1 MSWWRRRSLRA
12 RLTTASTVVIA
23 VGMAAAAAVLI
34 WRLQTNLLGGLD
46 ATVTQ
51 QAQAVAGA
59 LGQGQS
65 TVSLTE
71 AGDVAMVQVV
81 AADGHVVASSANI
94 AGEPP
99 LFDFRPTTSTPTV
112 RDTTVVP
119 LGTGERYRVAA
130 LLTGSSDAVYVARST
145 AEITSSV
152 NQVLLELAVGVPILV
167 LAFAVLGWLL
177 VGRALRPVETM
188 RQQAE
193 RIPGG
198 PRLALPATRDELAR
212 LATTFNALLD
222 RIDSAARRQRE
233 FVADAAHELRS
244 PVASLRAQ
252 LDIEADHPELPIAPA
267 DRLELAGDAERLARL
282 VDDLLT
288 LARLDAAPG
297 MPRDPVDLDDL
308 VLAEIRRVRA
318 RTSCEID
325 ASGVSGGRVL
335 GDADA
340 LDRVVRNVLDNAT
353 RHASTRVTVA
363 VRADRGGVVLTV
375 ADDGPGIAAA
385 DRERVF
391 QRFVRLD
398 TGRARTGGGA
408 GLGLAIVHEVVT
420 AHRGTVRIE
429 DNGPGARLVITL
441 PDR

>member
-1 MSWWRRRSLRA
+1 
-12 RLTTASTVVIA
+12 
-23 VGMAAAAAVLI
+23 VG
-34 WRLQTNLLGGLD
+34 NLDTML
-46 ATVTQ
+46 TQ
-51 QAQAVAGA
+51 QASEVASA
-59 LGQGQS
+59 LGNGQ
-65 TVSLTE
+65 TPVSLT
-71 AGDVAMVQVV
+71 ASGDVAVVQVV

-99 LFDFRPTTSTPTV
+99 LFDFRPTTGAPTV
-112 RDTTVVP
+112 RDTTVVAFD
-119 LGTGERYRVAA
+119 TADSYRVAA
-130 LLTGSSDAVYVARST
+130 LSSGQEAVYVARST
-145 AEITSSV
+145 AEIASSV
-152 NQVLLELAVGVPILV
+152 NQLLLELAVGVPILV
-167 LAFAVLGWLL
+167 LAFAALGWLL

-198 PRLALPATRDELAR
+198 KPQQRLALPVTRDELTR

-222 RIDSAARRQRE
+222 RVDGAARRQRE

-288 LARLDAAPG
+288 LARLEAAPG
-297 MPRDPVDLDDL
+297 LLRDPVDLDDL

-318 RTSCEID
+318 RTTCEID
-325 ASGVSGGRVL
+325 AGGVSGGRVL

-353 RHASTRVTVA
+353 RHARGRVTVS
-363 VRADRGGVVLTV
+363 VRAVSGTVMLTV
-375 ADDGPGIAAA
+375 ADDGEGIAPV
-385 DRERVF
+385 DRQRVF
-391 QRFVRLD
+391 QRFARLD
-398 TGRARTGGGA
+398 AGRARAGA
-408 GLGLAIVHEVVT
+408 GLGLAIVREVVA
-420 AHRGTVRIE
+420 AHQGAVRIE
-429 DNGPGARLVITL
+429 DNHPGARIVITL
-441 PDR
+441 PG